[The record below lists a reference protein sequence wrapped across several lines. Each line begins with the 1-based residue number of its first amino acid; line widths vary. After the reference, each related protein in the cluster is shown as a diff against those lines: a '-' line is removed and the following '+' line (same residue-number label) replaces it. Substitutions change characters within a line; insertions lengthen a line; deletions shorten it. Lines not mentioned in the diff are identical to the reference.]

1 MPGAWHCLLGTPGN
15 AQCAMPHG
23 NERSEF
29 YDLSELEMIR
39 FIPFEFLFFLYI
51 RSRFFNSPTSRVP
64 RTKKLQGIRL
74 PTGKFTFYNYFLLS
88 FQNVTSLS
96 NFWRNII

>member
-1 MPGAWHCLLGTPGN
+1 MRN
-15 AQCAMPHG
+15 ASGGLRTTIMDRKVLRADDD
-23 NERSEF
+23 S
-29 YDLSELEMIR
+29 

-88 FQNVTSLS
+88 FQNVTSLLCV
-96 NFWRNII
+96 FLRNIM

>member
-1 MPGAWHCLLGTPGN
+1 MRN
-15 AQCAMPHG
+15 ASGEPQ
-23 NERSEF
+23 SWIVKF
-29 YDLSELEMIR
+29 YELMMIH
-39 FIPFEFLFFLYI
+39 FISFEFLFFLYI

-88 FQNVTSLS
+88 FQNVTLLLCV
-96 NFWRNII
+96 FLRNIM